1 MKKKNSCL
9 RKHARNILNL
19 EKKKML
25 PLTKEEL
32 KLNRDATDCYI
43 PGKRF
48 LKKLDSF
55 KNKKYHKVRDNCHCA
70 GNIEDSIQ
78 RCST

>member
-1 MKKKNSCL
+1 MKKKFSCL

-25 PLTKEEL
+25 LLTKEEL

-43 PGKRF
+43 RGKRF
-48 LKKLDSF
+48 LKKLAKS
-55 KNKKYHKVRDNCHCA
+55 KKYHKVRDSCHCA
-70 GNIEDSIQ
+70 GNIEES
-78 RCST
+78 R